1 MINRYK
7 LQRTLKLTV
16 VHMLLIMV
24 TITCVFPLFWMVRS
38 SLMTQSTIFVDQ
50 SLIPSEI
57 HFGNYVKAWTEGHFG
72 LYLLNS
78 VIYTTIVVFG
88 IVIISSWA
96 AYAFSRLEFPG
107 KKIFYALFILA
118 MMIPLPG
125 SFVPLTVLMVKIGFI
140 NSQYPWVRQL
150 GYVLC
155 MINVGLSLSIILLKT
170 FFDQMPSDLEDAAR
184 IDGCNKMGIW
194 RHVALPMARPAI
206 AVVVIFNALNV
217 WNEYI
222 LAMLLLND
230 VPGKP
235 TIMPLQ
241 RGVMA
246 FADAH
251 NVEYPLL
258 MASLT
263 IAAVPIIIV
272 YLVMQKHILAVG
284 EPTKI
289 SIFKEGRLTG

>member
-1 MINRYK
+1 
-7 LQRTLKLTV
+7 
-16 VHMLLIMV
+16 
-24 TITCVFPLFWMVRS
+24 
-38 SLMTQSTIFVDQ
+38 MTQETIFIDQ
-50 SLIPSEI
+50 SLIPSSL
-57 HFGNYVKAWTEGHFG
+57 HFLNYVKAWTEGHFG

-78 VIYTTIVVFG
+78 IMYTTVVVLG
-88 IVIISSWA
+88 IVLISSWA
-96 AYAFSRLEFPG
+96 AYAFSRLKFPG
-107 KKIFYALFILA
+107 RKIFYWLFILA

-125 SFVPLTVLMVKIGFI
+125 SFVPLTVLMTKIGFI
-140 NSQYPWVRQL
+140 NAPYSWMRQL

-155 MINVGLSLSIILLKT
+155 LINVGLSLSIILLKT

-184 IDGCNKMGIW
+184 MDGCNKMGIW
-194 RHVALPMARPAI
+194 RHVALPLASPAI
-206 AVVVIFNALNV
+206 AVIVIFNSLNV

-230 VPGKP
+230 IPGKA

-241 RGVMA
+241 RGVMV

-258 MASLT
+258 MAGLT

-272 YLVMQKHILAVG
+272 YLFMQKHIVIKLG
-284 EPTKI
+284 
-289 SIFKEGRLTG
+289 GRGGPRLIE